1 MDFTPNELT
10 FVRQALDLVSIK
22 GTDAKFLANLQTK
35 IEEELINLQKIAEEE
50 AEKAFALLQK
60 KSGEIKLENQ
70 NISDT
75 QAEKYLS
82 DFEKEREA
90 IEEIDKSKV

>member
-35 IEEELINLQKIAEEE
+35 IEEELINLQKMAEEE
-50 AEKAFALLQK
+50 EKRKVEVQQQIIAAETAKSSK
-60 KSGEIKLENQ
+60 K
-70 NISDT
+70 
-75 QAEKYLS
+75 
-82 DFEKEREA
+82 
-90 IEEIDKSKV
+90 